1 MLVFHTT
8 YAQQDGVR
16 ALYGVKSA
24 KNIDDMENFEVKNI
38 MISIASVLKDFEFE
52 LLISDHES
60 LFNRKEQLK
69 PDDISPYIY
78 YQALV
83 FSQGD
88 KTWYVND
95 LEGTKIVEKND
106 SKPMT
111 LLLDEKLEWDITKE
125 SKNFGDYKVYKATTV
140 RQKGTVKTPVEAW
153 FTSDLPYSFGPLGFG
168 GLPGFIV
175 ELKFEEMIYTLNK
188 IEKANVKI
196 KKPKLNNQISYQ
208 EYYIMLE
215 KEVADIKKK
224 GY

>member
-1 MLVFHTT
+1 MFNIFIFIQFHFF
-8 YAQQDGVR
+8 
-16 ALYGVKSA
+16 
-24 KNIDDMENFEVKNI
+24 I
-38 MISIASVLKDFEFE
+38 
-52 LLISDHES
+52 
-60 LFNRKEQLK
+60 
-69 PDDISPYIY
+69 YI
-78 YQALV
+78 Q
-83 FSQGD
+83 
-88 KTWYVND
+88 
-95 LEGTKIVEKND
+95 I
-106 SKPMT
+106 
-111 LLLDEKLEWDITKE
+111 ITVIFW
-125 SKNFGDYKVYKATTV
+125 KNFGDYKVYKATTV

-224 GY
+224 GYWRRFVFLLLFYGAVL